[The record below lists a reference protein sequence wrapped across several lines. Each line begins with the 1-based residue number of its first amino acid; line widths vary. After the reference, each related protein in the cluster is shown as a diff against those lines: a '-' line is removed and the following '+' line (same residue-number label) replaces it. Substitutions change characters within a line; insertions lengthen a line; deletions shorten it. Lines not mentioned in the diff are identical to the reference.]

1 MSEKSRCNIISF
13 GHINLYIL
21 LIILGAG
28 LNALKEYLSVQIN
41 SKGPGKQHPVITTIN
56 YAMGL
61 CLSFI
66 LLIRYKIYNKE
77 NKKTNISY
85 LDKTMHS
92 QNKEITKKEK
102 FLWILYG
109 SAFDFFANL
118 IYAYVW
124 IKDEDYLCFWPS
136 NMFLMSL
143 FSYFILKM
151 KLYRHHYLSIIIIN
165 IFGLVYTITYICWKP
180 DFVENILKGNT
191 IYLIAEGFFN
201 ILYVLY
207 KFFMFKKF
215 IKSFEI
221 LSLQGLIE
229 LILGII
235 VLIITTTCYPK
246 FDNFKIFKEN
256 LEKSKEEKIIFCSL
270 LLTNF
275 FTSLTI
281 FIILD
286 IFTPFHILLLNI
298 LSDIIS
304 GFIEET
310 YISPSKLVTVTYF
323 ILIIISLFMVL
334 VFIEIIQLN
343 FCGLSTMTKKNI
355 EERAKLDSDLSNE
368 SNNIDDVSN
377 IQRIGSKKISLVNEG
392 DYNIELKEIDSRK
405 MSQITSNY

>member
-1 MSEKSRCNIISF
+1 M
-13 GHINLYIL
+13 
-21 LIILGAG
+21 
-28 LNALKEYLSVQIN
+28 
-41 SKGPGKQHPVITTIN
+41 
-56 YAMGL
+56 
-61 CLSFI
+61 
-66 LLIRYKIYNKE
+66 
-77 NKKTNISY
+77 
-85 LDKTMHS
+85 
-92 QNKEITKKEK
+92 
-102 FLWILYG
+102 
-109 SAFDFFANL
+109 
-118 IYAYVW
+118 
-124 IKDEDYLCFWPS
+124 
-136 NMFLMSL
+136 
-143 FSYFILKM
+143 
-151 KLYRHHYLSIIIIN
+151 
-165 IFGLVYTITYICWKP
+165 
-180 DFVENILKGNT
+180 ENILKGNT

-207 KFFMFKKF
+207 KFFMLKKF

-256 LEKSKEEKIIFCSL
+256 LEKSKEEKIIFFSL

-304 GFIEET
+304 GFSEET

-355 EERAKLDSDLSNE
+355 EKRAKMDSVLSNDID
-368 SNNIDDVSN
+368 NIDDVSN
-377 IQRIGSKKISLVNEG
+377 IQGIGSKKISLVNKG

-405 MSQITSNY
+405 MSQITCSY